1 MRIYRIPLGSRT
13 RTQVFRDTFRQR
25 QLLAALQTILRQELP
40 DIVHIQHLMGMPVG
54 LIDLLLKAN
63 IPYVV
68 TLHDYWYLCANAQL
82 LTNRDQTICEGPDR
96 RAFNC
101 SQCAFVRAGGKKI
114 SWMAPVVAPV
124 MQSRNNRLRTVL
136 DRASRVIA
144 PTDFV
149 RQIYARAEMGN
160 GKMVLIRHGIEVPEK
175 EVEIARQRQAARE
188 IDGCLR
194 IGFIG
199 SLGWQKGVH
208 VLVEAVNMLPAEHVQ
223 LTLYGDLTSFPD
235 YVSYLQDMIRHP
247 GINLAGL
254 VSRENLWMA
263 LAEFDVVVMPT
274 LWYEVSPLTIDE
286 VFAVG
291 IPIVASHIGV
301 MSEKIA
307 DGINGRLFPAGDV
320 VALKQILM
328 DVLDNPDQL
337 NLWRAG
343 IPSVR
348 TIDEHVREIEELYQS
363 TLDTV

>member
-1 MRIYRIPLGSRT
+1 
-13 RTQVFRDTFRQR
+13 
-25 QLLAALQTILRQELP
+25 LLTALPEILRQELP
-40 DIVHIQHLMGMPVG
+40 DIVHIQHLMGMPIG
-54 LIDLLLKAN
+54 LVDLLVKAS

-82 LTNRDQTICEGPDR
+82 LTNTDQTICEGPDR

-114 SWMAPVVAPV
+114 SWLAPVVAPL
-124 MQSRNNRLRTVL
+124 MQSRNNRLRAVL
-136 DRASRVIA
+136 DRASHVIA

-149 RQIYARAEMGN
+149 RQIYARAGMSTAN
-160 GKMVLIRHGIEVPEK
+160 MVMVRHGKEMPQK
-175 EVEIARQRQAARE
+175 EVEIARQRHETRQR
-188 IDGCLR
+188 DGCLR

-199 SLGWQKGVH
+199 SIGWQKGVH
-208 VLVEAVNMLPAEHVQ
+208 VLIEAVNMLPEERVQ
-223 LTLYGDLTSFPD
+223 LTLYGDLSSFPE
-235 YVSYLQDMIRHP
+235 YVSYLQDMIQHP

-274 LWYEVSPLTIDE
+274 LWYEVSPATIDE

-291 IPIVASHIGV
+291 VPIVASRIGA

-307 DGINGRLFPAGDV
+307 DGVNGRLFPTGDV
-320 VALKQILM
+320 VALRQILM
-328 DVLDNPDQL
+328 DVLENPDQL